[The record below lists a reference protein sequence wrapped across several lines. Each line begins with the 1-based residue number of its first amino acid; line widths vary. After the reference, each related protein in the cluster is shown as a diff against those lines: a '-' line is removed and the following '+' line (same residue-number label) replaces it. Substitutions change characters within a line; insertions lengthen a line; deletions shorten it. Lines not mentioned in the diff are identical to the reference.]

1 MRLCTFSVCFLLALN
16 ACSGPYTIARLGTF
30 VPQGDISDLD
40 EGVAGS
46 VTFGNKVLPFLSVE
60 GTVGYADADGQF
72 GASQLDLRM
81 VPLFVDARANV
92 PIVFMD
98 LFGGVGV
105 GGVYADYEASGLF
118 SDSDFVAA
126 AEAFVGVG
134 FGVGRLSVGAEAR
147 YLVTDETD
155 AGFAIEGVQGM
166 LFVSL
171 PF

>member
-1 MRLCTFSVCFLLALN
+1 MLALN
-16 ACSGPYTIARLGTF
+16 ACNSPYTIARLGTF

-40 EGVAGS
+40 EGAAGS

-72 GASQLDLRM
+72 GASQFDLQI
-81 VPLFVDARANV
+81 VPLFVDARATL

-105 GGVYADYEASGLF
+105 GGVYADYEASGVF

-126 AEAFVGVG
+126 YDAFLGIG

-147 YLVTDETD
+147 YLATEDTKND
-155 AGFAIEGVQGM
+155 FAIEGVTAS